1 MSKAHYVIEKKQ
13 EGQRLDVFLAQQI
26 PTFSRAAIQKWIAG
40 GAVRVNGTASRASHK
55 LRVGDSVEIDIQPS
69 ANIDELKLST
79 WNFPL
84 EILYEDEHILAVNKP
99 PHLVTHP
106 GAGKR
111 NETLANA
118 IIHMRPEMRNI
129 GHPFRPG
136 IVHRLDQETS
146 GVLLLAKTEQAYRTL
161 SGMFKD
167 RKVEKHYRALAYG
180 KFTYKEGRIDYAL
193 GRDPANRKRI
203 SIRSRKTRS
212 AITEYRVLR
221 QYDFAAYLNV
231 RILTGRTHQIR
242 VHLSAIQHPIVGDT
256 KYGGGNWN
264 RLNDPKIRNLL
275 KADNFFGLHALSLS
289 FQHPASGGKISIEA
303 PLPPIWKD
311 VTSQ

>member
-1 MSKAHYVIEKKQ
+1 MSKARYTIGKE
-13 EGQRLDVFLAQQI
+13 EAGQRLDVFLAHQI
-26 PTFSRAAIQKWIAG
+26 PTSSRARIQKWISAG
-40 GAVRVNGTASRASHK
+40 DVRVSGAVSRASHK
-55 LRVGDSVEIDIQPS
+55 LRAGESVEIDIQS
-69 ANIDELKLST
+69 SGNAEELKLSP

-84 EILYEDEHILAVNKP
+84 EILYEDDHILAVNKP
-99 PHLVTHP
+99 SHVVTHP

-111 NETLANA
+111 NETVANA
-118 IIHMRPEMRNI
+118 IIHLRPEMRNI
-129 GHPFRPG
+129 GHAFRPG

-146 GVLLLAKTEQAYRTL
+146 GVLLLAKTEQAYRML

-193 GRDPANRKRI
+193 GRDPANRKKI

-221 QYDFAAYLNV
+221 QYDFGAYLDV

-242 VHLSAIQHPIVGDT
+242 VHLSAIQHPVVGDI
-256 KYGGGNWN
+256 KYEGSNWN
-264 RLNDPKIRNLL
+264 RIPDVRIRNLL
-275 KADNFFGLHALSLS
+275 RAENFFGLHAFSLA
-289 FQHPASGGKISIEA
+289 FQHPATAEKISIEA
-303 PLPPIWKD
+303 PLPEIWKE
-311 VTSQ
+311 VTS